1 MRQFTGQNAWHDACR
16 YMTEFNRKH
25 NITAKGDGAGEA
37 VCTMVAVISQESFS
51 KPYTEEQR
59 SYRFSNHNK
68 RFIPTNIGNSVFSD
82 CLDGTDPGVR
92 LDLYIPDGTWK
103 VDHVYIEKETE

>member
-1 MRQFTGQNAWHDACR
+1 MPDKMTWQEAVQ
-16 YMTEFNRKH
+16 YMIGFNRKH
-25 NITAKGDGAGEA
+25 NITSKGDGSA

-51 KPYTEEQR
+51 KPYTEIQR

-68 RFIPTNIGNSVFSD
+68 WFIPTNIGRSVFAD

-103 VDHVYIEKETE
+103 VDHVYVEKQTE

>member
-1 MRQFTGQNAWHDACR
+1 MLEFKEPNAWRDACR

-25 NITAKGDGAGEA
+25 NITVKGDGDA
-37 VCTMVAVISQESFS
+37 VCTMVAVISQDSFS

-68 RFIPTNIGNSVFSD
+68 WFIPTNIGRSVFAD

-103 VDHVYIEKETE
+103 VDRVYIEKETE